1 VKRESKARVG
11 LSAVCLLV
19 LLGTSPAMG
28 QTQDGPA
35 DTTSDVV
42 VHTASE
48 AVLRS
53 EGNDYALTSLA
64 IGSATASDVVL
75 DRASASPAVA
85 SEETGS
91 AGYQL
96 TWWTADGGG
105 GTMVGS
111 GAYTLSGTAG
121 QPDAGVVEGNGYT
134 LSGGFWTGGG
144 MPYRVYLPL
153 VIRASP

>member
-11 LSAVCLLV
+11 LAAVCLLV

-35 DTTSDVV
+35 DT
-42 VHTASE
+42 ASE

-53 EGNDYALTSLA
+53 AGNGYALTSLA
-64 IGSATASDVVL
+64 IGSATASDAVL
-75 DRASASPAVA
+75 DSAPSSPTVA
-85 SEETGS
+85 SEEAAS

-96 TWWTADGGG
+96 TWWTVDGGG
-105 GTMVGS
+105 GTVVGS

-121 QPDAGVVEGNGYT
+121 QPDPGVVEGNGYI
-134 LSGGFWTGGG
+134 LSGGFWAGGG
-144 MPYRVYLPL
+144 MLYRVYLPL
-153 VIRASP
+153 VIRALS